1 MPGTF
6 LLQYSYVGDMLSRR
20 QPYRAEH
27 LERITTAA
35 ADGRLLLAGAFAEP
49 VDGAIL
55 VFRADT
61 AADVESWAHADP
73 YFIAGLITD
82 AVVRELTLAVPAAS

>member
-1 MPGTF
+1 
-6 LLQYSYVGDMLSRR
+6 LLRYSYVDDMLNQR

-27 LERITTAA
+27 LERITNAA

-49 VDGAIL
+49 VDGAVL
-55 VFRADT
+55 VFRAET

-73 YFIAGLITD
+73 YFTAGLITD
-82 AVVRELTLAVPAAS
+82 LVVRELTLAVPASI